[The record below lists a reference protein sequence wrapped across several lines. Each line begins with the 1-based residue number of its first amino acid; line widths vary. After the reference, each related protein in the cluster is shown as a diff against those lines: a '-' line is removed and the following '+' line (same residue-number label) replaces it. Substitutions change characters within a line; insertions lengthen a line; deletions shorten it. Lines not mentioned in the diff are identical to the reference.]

1 MFKVRMVLLVA
12 VLSLSSVSAQEFPW
26 RASAIGVSV
35 ASLLVWNPMQLD
47 GLGFDH
53 GSDHSFGRTRM
64 LWLWNMA
71 EPIAEYGS
79 VTLAGHYEFG
89 FGQIVPSPQNVQLGI
104 APILEWQFNGLPGSP
119 MLETGLSANWLTLTE
134 QADRQIS
141 TNFQFGEI
149 LGVAMKLGDW
159 QIGARYQ
166 HLSNGDVK
174 QPNNGYNFF
183 NVVVKYWY

>member
-1 MFKVRMVLLVA
+1 MFKVRMVLLMA
-12 VLSLSSVSAQEFPW
+12 VLSLGSVSAQEFPW
-26 RASAIGVSV
+26 RASAIGLSV

-47 GLGFDH
+47 GLGFDQ
-53 GSDHSFGRTRM
+53 GSDESFERTRM
-64 LWLWNMA
+64 LWLWNMN
-71 EPIAEYGS
+71 EPIAEFGP
-79 VTLAGHYEFG
+79 VTLDGHYEFG
-89 FGQIVPSPQNVQLGI
+89 FGQIAPSPQNVHLGFT
-104 APILEWQFNGLPGSP
+104 PVLEWQLNALPGSP
-119 MLETGLSANWLTLTE
+119 IIETGLGANWLSLTE

-141 TNFQFGEI
+141 THFQFGEV
-149 LGVAMKLGDW
+149 LGVALKLSNW